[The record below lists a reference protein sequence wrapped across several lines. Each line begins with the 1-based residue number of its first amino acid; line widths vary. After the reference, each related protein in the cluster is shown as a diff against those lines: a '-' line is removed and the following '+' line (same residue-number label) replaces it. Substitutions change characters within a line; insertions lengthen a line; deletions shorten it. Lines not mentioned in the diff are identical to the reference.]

1 MSSITSSTGIGSVL
15 TNDNKSYLDNIM
27 QNAKSNPLKANQEM
41 GRDQFLHI
49 LLTQLSNQNPM
60 DPLQDKDFIA
70 QMAQFSSL
78 ESMQSLNKNFE
89 TMMTDVKALK
99 QTIESGTTGQ
109 SDQGKDIKTLIET
122 MKAQHVTLKQI
133 SDALANVNT
142 LQLEQL
148 NLLMGQSQATQA
160 AQAYGD

>member
-1 MSSITSSTGIGSVL
+1 MSSVTSAGSLGAVL
-15 TNDNKSYLDNIM
+15 SNDNKSYLDKVV
-27 QNAKSNPLKANQEM
+27 QQEKATPLKANQDM

-49 LLTQLSNQNPM
+49 LLTQLANQNPL

-89 TMMTDVKALK
+89 SMMTDVKALK
-99 QTIESGTTGQ
+99 MTIETGATGQ
-109 SDQGKDIKTLIET
+109 GQQSKDMKELIVA
-122 MKAQHVTLKQI
+122 MKEQNVTLNQI
-133 SDALANVNT
+133 SDALSTLKT

-148 NLLMGQSQATQA
+148 NLLIGQTQA
-160 AQAYGD
+160 AQAYGE